1 MSITRSRLSPR
12 RALTTAAWALACACG
27 TTAMAEPKL
36 VVTSLSEGISA
47 DGTKAVGY
55 LFDYS
60 IPGYTPF
67 VWQRGVGY
75 SSLPGTGFG
84 NDPIHASADITT
96 FATGLPN
103 TANWGNLNCFTGYNP
118 TTGAPEPQIT
128 PCLIPNIAH
137 RYTAATGWVNT
148 GSLPRFQDPD
158 TGRFFGGTRCDFT
171 INSANDLSGDGNTIV
186 GGAYTSPLTSSF
198 GGPSSGVCTDFYAF
212 KYVASTATLT
222 QLPIQPDS
230 TGSRADSVSND
241 GSVIVGH
248 DVGDI
253 PSENGP
259 YQGRRACVWT
269 NNVQTLIDPLS
280 GSSSSSIV
288 NGAGNAIS
296 GVVTPAFA
304 QPTFGIEDVQ
314 LVKWTRQPNNSWTPA
329 ALGKLIDLDTGTEIK
344 PFVGWFVTAVS
355 DDGNTI
361 VGNAQYGISFWD
373 RVSRPFIWSPTIN
386 AGVPLDFATY
396 LAQTAPTSPIV
407 QGDISIIRIDGMSAD
422 GNAIAVTFSNTLNT
436 CTPPE
441 ASLNTGDR
449 GIIYLNGASVPG
461 EAPTIALPPRDYTST
476 QYTPLGVAL
485 NVAASGTF
493 PMTYTWQ
500 REDPANP
507 GQWLG
512 LTEACAGFIY
522 GGEWDYEGVTKNQLR
537 IGQAL
542 CGNNRDGNYRVIVS
556 NAFGSATSTPAAVSF
571 AQGTLITQ
579 QPQNATVCN
588 GSQGST
594 VAIAVTNSPDLAQQ
608 WEIASSATPTDFL
621 PLFDG
626 DNILSGGQ
634 TVQVSGA
641 TGQFISLTPSLES
654 GAGTYLLRCHFI
666 SPCGDATSDTVT
678 LTINFCR
685 CTASDVAGPGQS
697 VGPDA
702 ELTADDIIVFLNW
715 FFAGD
720 FRADVSGPGQSTQ
733 PDYDFTADDIIVFLN
748 RFFAGC

>member
-1 MSITRSRLSPR
+1 MSITRCRLSPR

-47 DGTKAVGY
+47 DGNKAVGY

-60 IPGYTPF
+60 IPGYTPY

-103 TANWGNLNCFTGYNP
+103 TSNWGNLNCFTGYDP
-118 TTGAPEPQIT
+118 DTGAPNPQIT

-137 RYTAATGWVNT
+137 RYTTATGWVNT

-186 GGAYTSPLTSSF
+186 GGAYSSPLTSSS
-198 GGPSSGVCTDFYAF
+198 GGPSSGLCTDFYAF
-212 KYVASTATLT
+212 KYVASTATFT

-248 DVGDI
+248 DSDETV
-253 PSENGP
+253 
-259 YQGRRACVWT
+259 GRRTCVWT

-280 GSSSSSIV
+280 GSFSSSIV
-288 NGAGNAIS
+288 NGAGNAIA
-296 GVVTPAFA
+296 GVVNPAFA
-304 QPTFGIEDVQ
+304 LPTFGIEDMQ
-314 LVKWTRQPNNSWTPA
+314 LVKWTRQPNNSWTPT
-329 ALGKLIDLDTGTEIK
+329 ALGRPVDYNDGTEIK
-344 PFVGWFVTAVS
+344 PLSVWFVTAIS

-361 VGNAQYGISFWD
+361 VGNAQYGFSFWD

-407 QGDISIIRIDGMSAD
+407 QGDISIVRIDGMSAD
-422 GNAIAVTFSNTLNT
+422 GNAIAVTFSNTRNT

-449 GIIYLNGASVPG
+449 GIIYLNGTSVPG
-461 EAPTIALPPRDYTST
+461 EAPTIALPPRDYVST
-476 QYTPLGVAL
+476 QYTSLGVAL

-500 REDPANP
+500 REDPNNP

-512 LTEACAGFIY
+512 LTEACAGFTF
-522 GGEWDYEGVTKNQLR
+522 GGEWDFEGVNKNQLR
-537 IGQAL
+537 IGQAT
-542 CGNNRDGNYRVIVS
+542 CGNNRGGNYRVIVS
-556 NAFGSATSTPAAVSF
+556 NAFGSATSTPAAVTF

-579 QPQNATVCN
+579 QPQNVTVCN
-588 GSQGST
+588 ASSGST
-594 VAIAVTNSPDLAQQ
+594 NAVAISNSSDLVQQ
-608 WEIASSATPTDFL
+608 WEIASSATPTDFV

-626 DNILSGGQ
+626 DNILAGGQ
-634 TVQVSGA
+634 TVRIFGA
-641 TGQFISLTPSLES
+641 SGQFISLTPSLES
-654 GAGTYLLRCHFI
+654 QAGTYLLRCQI
-666 SPCGDATSDTVT
+666 LSPCGDATSDTVT

-685 CTASDVAGPGQS
+685 CGASDVAGPGQS

>member
-1 MSITRSRLSPR
+1 
-12 RALTTAAWALACACG
+12 
-27 TTAMAEPKL
+27 MAEPKL

-47 DGTKAVGY
+47 DGTKAAGF

-60 IPGYTPF
+60 IPGYVPYI
-67 VWQRGVGY
+67 WQLGAGY
-75 SSLPGTGFG
+75 SSLPGSNFG
-84 NDPIHASADITT
+84 NSPLLASGDLTT

-103 TANWGNLNCFTGYNP
+103 TSNWENLNCFTGYDP
-118 TTGAPEPQIT
+118 DTGAPNPLIT
-128 PCLIPNIAH
+128 PCLIPDISH
-137 RYTAATGWVNT
+137 RYTTATGWVNT

-186 GGAYTSPLTSSF
+186 GGAYSSPLTSSS
-198 GGPSSGVCTDFYAF
+198 GDPSSGICTDFYAF
-212 KYVASTATLT
+212 KYVASTATFT

-248 DVGDI
+248 DVGEI
-253 PSENGP
+253 ESWFGT
-259 YQGRRACVWT
+259 YQVRRACVWT

-280 GSSSSSIV
+280 GSFSSSIV
-288 NGAGNAIS
+288 NGAGNAIA
-296 GVVTPAFA
+296 GVVDPAFA
-304 QPTFGIEDVQ
+304 LPTFGIEDQQ
-314 LVKWTRQPNNSWTPA
+314 LVKWTRQADDSWTPA
-329 ALGKLIDLDTGTEIK
+329 ALGKLIDLEIGTEIW
-344 PFVGWFVTAVS
+344 PFASWFVTAIS

-361 VGNAQYGISFWD
+361 VGNAQYGLNFFN
-373 RVSRPFIWSPTIN
+373 RLSRPFIWSPTIN

-396 LAQTAPTSPIV
+396 LAQVAPTSPIV
-407 QGDISIIRIDGMSAD
+407 QGDISIVRIDGMSAD
-422 GNAIAVTFSNTLNT
+422 GNAIAVTFSNTRNT

-461 EAPTIALPPRDYTST
+461 EAPSIALPPRDYVST
-476 QYTPLGVAL
+476 QYTPFGVAL

-512 LTEACAGFIY
+512 LTEACAGFTF
-522 GGEWDYEGVTKNQLR
+522 GGEWDFEGVNKNQLR
-537 IGQAL
+537 IGQAT
-542 CGNNRDGNYRVIVS
+542 CGNNRGGNYRVIVS
-556 NAFGSATSTPAAVSF
+556 NAFGSATSKPAAVTF
-571 AQGTLITQ
+571 AQGTIITQ
-579 QPQNATVCN
+579 QPKNVEICN
-588 GSQGST
+588 GSKGST
-594 VAIAVTNSPDLAQQ
+594 NAVAISNSADLTGQ
-608 WEIASSATPTDFL
+608 WEIASSATPTDFV

-626 DNILSGGQ
+626 DNILAGGQ
-634 TVQVSGA
+634 TVRISGA
-641 TGQFISLTPSLES
+641 SEQFITIGPSLES
-654 GAGTYLLRCHFI
+654 QAGTYLLRCQI
-666 SPCGDATSDTVT
+666 LSPCGDATSDTVT

-685 CTASDVAGPGQS
+685 CGASDVAGPGQS

-720 FRADVSGPGQSTQ
+720 FSADVSGPGQSTQ
-733 PDYDFTADDIIVFLN
+733 PDGEFTADDIIVFLN